1 MGHRCRPTRRLARAG
16 RDLSRQQASATTR
29 QRSTRAAAA
38 PAPDTLTPA
47 DRYQELFIAVQSQR
61 VFADSKTFVDCAP
74 RIEPDA
80 ILAAYR
86 ARSGE
91 AGFDLAAFVHANFEV
106 LQPERSDYVSVPGQP
121 IAAHIEDLWAVLT
134 RHPQDHPPTS
144 SLLQLPHPYLVP
156 GGRFGELYYW
166 DSYFTMLGLTEPRHR
181 QLLRDMVENF
191 AYLVDTYGHVP
202 NGTRTYYLSRSQPPV
217 FALMVELAQQY
228 GAASEV
234 DFLPQ
239 LRIEHAYWMKGAEEL
254 EEGHAAHRVV
264 RLPGGALLN
273 RYWDERD
280 TPREESWLEDV
291 TTVRASKRE
300 PAEVYRDIR
309 AACES
314 GWDFST
320 RWLRESAPRH
330 GRSDKWHVR
339 AATAATLASICTTD
353 ILPVDLNALL
363 YKLEAKI
370 AALAAQ
376 AGDAE
381 TASRFEALATARKAA
396 ITEVFWDPRE
406 GVFVDHDWRQGTR
419 RSGLTAASVVP
430 LFVGAADAQQAHA
443 LAAAVSQRLL
453 APGGLAPTEH
463 LSDQQWDLPNGW
475 ASLQW
480 MAIRG
485 FADMGQTA
493 LSRTIARR
501 WLATVAA
508 VYEREG
514 KLVEKYAL
522 RQVEHEST
530 KGGGGGEYPLQDG
543 FGWTNGVT
551 AALMAEHPQHT
562 AHGCVAHAA
571 VPLHA

>member
-1 MGHRCRPTRRLARAG
+1 
-16 RDLSRQQASATTR
+16 LSPSTASAR
-29 QRSTRAAAA
+29 QRSTRAASA

-47 DRYQELFIAVQSQR
+47 DRYQELFTAVQSQR

-74 RIEPDA
+74 RIEPEA
-80 ILAAYR
+80 ILAVYR
-86 ARSGE
+86 AQAE
-91 AGFDLAAFVHANFEV
+91 QPAFDLAAFVQAHFEV

-134 RHPQDHPPTS
+134 RHPQDHPPAS
-144 SLLQLPHPYLVP
+144 SLLQLPHPYVVP

-166 DSYFTMLGLTEPRHR
+166 DSYFTMLGLAEPRHR
-181 QLLRDMVENF
+181 QLMRDMVENF
-191 AYLVDTYGHVP
+191 AYLIETYGHVP

-217 FALMVELAQQY
+217 FALMVELAQLH
-228 GAASEV
+228 GAAAEI

-239 LRIEHAYWMKGAEEL
+239 LRHEHAYWMNGSDDL

-264 RLPGGALLN
+264 RLADGALLN

-320 RWLRESAPRH
+320 RWLRESAPHH
-330 GRSDKWHVR
+330 GRVDKYHAR
-339 AATAATLASICTTD
+339 AATAASLATICTTD
-353 ILPVDLNALL
+353 ILPVDLNAFL

-370 AALAAQ
+370 AALAGQ
-376 AGDAE
+376 TGDAE
-381 TASRFEALATARKAA
+381 TAQHFGRLAAARKAA
-396 ITEVFWDPRE
+396 ITEVFWDAQQ
-406 GVFVDHDWRQGTR
+406 GVFVDYDWRRGAR

-430 LFVGAADAQQAHA
+430 LFVGAADAAQAAA
-443 LAAAVSQRLL
+443 LATAVSKRLL
-453 APGGLAPTEH
+453 APGGLSPTEH
-463 LSDQQWDLPNGW
+463 TSDQQWDQPNGW
-475 ASLQW
+475 ANLQW

-485 FADMGQTA
+485 FADMGQPA

-522 RQVEHEST
+522 RRVEHENT
-530 KGGGGGEYPLQDG
+530 TGGGGGEYPLQDG

-571 VPLHA
+571 APQHA